1 MLPHTTAI
9 APGGRLSEHATNVL
23 SDLCGSLRGVAEMAG
38 TEEGGRVLGEWV
50 GREGEGVREFW
61 GGEWVWE

>member
-1 MLPHTTAI
+1 M
-9 APGGRLSEHATNVL
+9 SEHATNVL